1 MTMFKPLSRYT
12 ATALAAVLTGIA
24 VVSTVGYTSSVAAN
38 TPDTDVESVSVNGQ
52 LKLTPEQKQKLRGI
66 AQEYTSQVR
75 SILTPEQR
83 KNLAAG
89 LKSKKKL
96 QNVLRTLNLTK
107 EQQSQIA
114 TARRDAG
121 RKAFAVLTPAQQK
134 MLSSRRN

>member
-1 MTMFKPLSRYT
+1 MFKPLSRYT